1 MDANDASRVIAVV
14 DNRIKRHTG
23 SEAQTETTWAE
34 VCGISADGKR
44 ASAYLYGDTANA
56 SENFRVPSDLALN
69 VGDKVKVAW
78 NGRGE
83 RWVYDVIVSSAYKK
97 VALNPN
103 TGQILTGDGTV
114 PPTAKTFSEDGHGH
128 VHDHDADYSAT
139 GHEHTAFTGDLSVPR
154 IRVTATDDASLSSTL
169 HPLQVGATA
178 GQNVVIDDNEVM
190 ARNNGAAEM
199 LRLNYDGGQVEVGGG
214 QTISVLQIGPDT
226 RIASGQGLDS
236 GVGVTNRAGSVA
248 RPVYAKSILVSTDF
262 GSQTPP
268 SQGIAFGQTANLRAG
283 VAGQLDLYGTDFN
296 LTTDGYVSSPFR
308 MYAASVS
315 VTINSGAST
324 GSTALAFPSGRFTV
338 APLVFVTQASIP
350 GGSAAWVVKITN
362 SATTGCTVWAA
373 TGSGSNMGA
382 TVTATVHV
390 MAVQLH
396 RNQAGI

>member
-97 VALNPN
+97 VAINPN
-103 TGQILTGDGTV
+103 TGEILTGDGTTLPTV
-114 PPTAKTFSEDGHGH
+114 PVSLSG
-128 VHDHDADYSAT
+128 HDHDADYEPL

-154 IRVTATDDASLSSTL
+154 IRVTATDDASPSSTL
-169 HPLQVGATA
+169 HPLQIGSTA
-178 GQNVVIDDNEVM
+178 GENVVVDGNEVM
-190 ARNNGAAEM
+190 ARNNGAVAS
-199 LRLNYDGGQVEVGGG
+199 LFLNTEGGEVNVNSG
-214 QTISVLQIGPDT
+214 IANAVLQLGSDA
-226 RIASGQGLDS
+226 RLASGQGLDS
-236 GVGVTNRAGSVA
+236 GVGVTNRSGSTA
-248 RPVYAKSILVSTDF
+248 RPLYAKSILVSTDF

-283 VAGQLDLYGTDFN
+283 VSGQLDLFGTDFN
-296 LTTDGYVSSPFR
+296 LTTDGYVSAPFR

-315 VTINSGAST
+315 VTINSGSST
-324 GSTALAFPSGRFTV
+324 GSTALAFPEGRFTV

-350 GGSAAWVVKITN
+350 GGSAAWVVKITS

-390 MAVQLH
+390 MAVQLS
-396 RNQAGI
+396 RNAAGI